1 MPNSPININIQ
12 RNDLLNVR
20 LPFVNWSFCISLTQ
34 LISRCAELLD
44 EFKSVHRKVEEVE
57 ERNQALSHLNIDLLR
72 RNFQLETMLQN
83 LGVDLS
89 KENGGFPT
97 WKPAKLTS
105 PDMSVEKANGFSNSQ
120 KMEPSSSCQSSHS
133 KSSQLNSQLSKKD
146 QQLGSSSTHTEAVP
160 QTSSKTTEGTS
171 LENVQ
176 LNSAA
181 KDLKKQL
188 SQSTS
193 ITSECSY
200 QLCDHCHQIIYPLD
214 MYSNLQLENNQLKYQ
229 LIHLESTRLSLEFRV
244 MILKQEVVKLKEAN
258 KDRCKV
264 ESQVISLLEE
274 TSYFQTADKEE
285 NRQENFDTLGKC
297 ILITIASMYQE
308 KYIALQVKLIS
319 F

>member
-1 MPNSPININIQ
+1 MNIQ
-12 RNDLLNVR
+12 RHDLLNVG
-20 LPFVNWSFCISLTQ
+20 LPFVNLSFCISLTQ
-34 LISRCAELLD
+34 LIFRCAELVD

-89 KENGGFPT
+89 KEGGGFPT
-97 WKPAKLTS
+97 WKPSKLTS
-105 PDMSVEKANGFSNSQ
+105 PGMSVEKVNGFEDSQ
-120 KMEPSSSCQSSHS
+120 KMKPSSSFQLSHD
-133 KSSQLNSQLSKKD
+133 KSSQLNSQLLKKGQQLSK
-146 QQLGSSSTHTEAVP
+146 LGSSSTHTEAVP

-171 LENVQ
+171 LDSVQ

-193 ITSECSY
+193 TTSEGSY

>member
-1 MPNSPININIQ
+1 MLIG
-12 RNDLLNVR
+12 L
-20 LPFVNWSFCISLTQ
+20 FVLISLTQ
-34 LISRCAELLD
+34 LIFRCAELLD

-89 KENGGFPT
+89 KEGGGFPT
-97 WKPAKLTS
+97 WKPSKLTS
-105 PDMSVEKANGFSNSQ
+105 PDKSEEKVNGFEDSQ
-120 KMEPSSSCQSSHS
+120 KMEPSSSCHLSHN

-146 QQLGSSSTHTEAVP
+146 QQLSQLEASSTHTEAIP
-160 QTSSKTTEGTS
+160 QTINQLKSSSKTTEGTS
-171 LENVQ
+171 LESVQ

-181 KDLKKQL
+181 TDLKKQL

-193 ITSECSY
+193 TTSEGSY

-264 ESQVISLLEE
+264 ESQVISLLED